1 MKSVLL
7 KILAFSLCLSMLL
20 LASCGGDSKS
30 DDSSSA
36 TSSKPSANKEDKVEE
51 NYDRIVVEHQS
62 APVARFLVISDTH
75 NRNEK
80 LIKAISSTWSY
91 AQTQEYKGF
100 DGVIVVGDL
109 TDNGTDEELATF
121 KSAFDSAV
129 KATGQA
135 IPLIACMGNH
145 EFGNKEHSAE
155 ENATYVARFEKILG
169 IKATDEYDINGVK
182 ILALSPSNHAG
193 DYTKATDFAMAKFK
207 TYGEEQQY
215 FVLKHYQFLGTVYGS
230 GDKGDAS
237 ALYQATS
244 KHTNAVVLTGH
255 SHSPITNLRSVY
267 QLKNGF
273 SAYNCGSLT
282 NTQAL
287 YSDVEGSGYY
297 TSNQFSIFEVYSDNV
312 TDVKLYDM
320 NTDKFLDTTYQI
332 GAKVNNTLEYLK
344 KATDNPLFAE
354 GKKVDI
360 TTIGTTAVQVSF
372 PQGTDDDEIEK
383 YRIEVVDK
391 DGNVV
396 ANSYVT
402 SYFFSSDRPATL
414 THSVSG
420 LREKTEYTAQVIAVD
435 FYGNESEPIKSEKFT
450 TGSYPTGLTT
460 VTEGKLY
467 SNLAKW
473 QGAIT
478 NVSNEKGYF
487 ISSQGSGHYLQMSE
501 PVELGS
507 TWMASV
513 DYFRATYNL
522 TEDFK
527 SFSAMQIG
535 PLTLGVK
542 RGSTTDYL
550 CVAYNYDA
558 TNANAS
564 AFDSGYVI
572 AKAEISSTLGQTNT
586 LTMTYEKG
594 EIKVYRDGSLAIHL
608 TADQVKSKC
617 GTLPSFASSQVVLRL
632 NDTWVVDKAGATF
645 ENFTLKK

>member
-1 MKSVLL
+1 MKTVLL
-7 KILAFSLCLSMLL
+7 KILAFTLCLIMLM
-20 LASCGGDSKS
+20 LASCGGDSTDNGSS
-30 DDSSSA
+30 D

-51 NYDRIVVEHQS
+51 NYDRVVVEHKS
-62 APVARFLVISDTH
+62 APIARIMVISDTH

-80 LIKAISSTWSY
+80 LTKAISSTWSY

-100 DGVIVVGDL
+100 DGIIVVGDL
-109 TDNGTDEELATF
+109 TDNGTDEELTSF

-129 KATGQA
+129 NATGQK
-135 IPLIACMGNH
+135 IPLITCMGNH
-145 EFGNKEHSAE
+145 EFGNKAHSAE
-155 ENATYVARFEKILG
+155 ENATYVARFERILG
-169 IKATDEYDINGVK
+169 IKATDEYDVNGVK
-182 ILALSPSNHAG
+182 ILALSPSNHSG
-193 DYTKATDFAMAKFK
+193 DYTKATGFAMEKFK
-207 TYGEEQQY
+207 TYGETQQY
-215 FVLKHYQFLGTVYGS
+215 FVLKHYPFTGTVYGS

-237 ALYQATS
+237 TLYQSIS
-244 KHTNAVVLTGH
+244 KHTNAVALSGH
-255 SHSPITNLRSVY
+255 SHSPISNLRSVY

-297 TSNQFSIFEVYSDNV
+297 ASNQFSIFEIYDDNV

-320 NTDKFLDTTYQI
+320 NTDKLIDTTYQI
-332 GAKVNNTLEYLK
+332 GAQVNNTLDYLK
-344 KATDNPLFAE
+344 KATDSPLFAE
-354 GKKVDI
+354 GQKVDI
-360 TTIGTTAVQVSF
+360 TTVGTTAVQVTF
-372 PQGTDDDEIEK
+372 PQGTDDDKVEK
-383 YRIEVVDK
+383 YRLEVVDK

-435 FYGNESEPIKSEKFT
+435 FYGNESAPIKSEKFT

-460 VTEGKLY
+460 LTEGKLY

-478 NVSNEKGYF
+478 NVSKESGYY
-487 ISSQGSGHYLQMSE
+487 ISSQGSGHYLQMSD
-501 PVELGS
+501 PVEMS
-507 TWMASV
+507 DTWMASV
-513 DYFRATYNL
+513 DYYRATFNL
-522 TEDFK
+522 SDDFK

-535 PLTLGVK
+535 PISLGVK

-550 CVAYNYDA
+550 CVSYNYDA
-558 TNANAS
+558 TNAGAS

-608 TADQVKSKC
+608 TANQVKAKC
-617 GTLPSFASSQVVLRL
+617 GTLPSFASSKVVLRL